1 MEQLIELAVFAGKTA
16 MIVAGIGIV
25 IGLIASSAVKNK
37 SQDDLDL
44 HELNNDFKGYKNKI
58 ASLLLSK
65 KELKQSLKAE
75 KKELKKKNNEKKNT
89 IYILNF
95 DGDVKA
101 NAVDQLRQEITA
113 VLTTASSDDEVV
125 VRVESPG
132 GVVHGY
138 GLAASQLLRI
148 RSANIP
154 LTVCVDKVAASG
166 GYMMACTANK
176 IIAAPFAILGS
187 IGVVAQVPNFH
198 RWLKKND
205 VDYQEITAG
214 EYKRTLSL
222 FGEVT
227 EKGKEKFTE
236 QIQQTHD
243 LFKNFVHE
251 YRPQVDLKEVAT
263 GEYWFGQQAL
273 NLKLADELKT
283 SDAYLFE
290 QKDSARLIEVSLKP
304 KKKITEKLSE
314 ALQLSVSKSFE
325 KIWQNLLEG
334 RRGL

>member
-1 MEQLIELAVFAGKTA
+1 M
-16 MIVAGIGIV
+16 
-25 IGLIASSAVKNK
+25 
-37 SQDDLDL
+37 
-44 HELNNDFKGYKNKI
+44 
-58 ASLLLSK
+58 
-65 KELKQSLKAE
+65 
-75 KKELKKKNNEKKNT
+75 
-89 IYILNF
+89 
-95 DGDVKA
+95 
-101 NAVDQLRQEITA
+101 
-113 VLTTASSDDEVV
+113 
-125 VRVESPG
+125 
-132 GVVHGY
+132 
-138 GLAASQLLRI
+138 
-148 RSANIP
+148 
-154 LTVCVDKVAASG
+154 
-166 GYMMACTANK
+166 
-176 IIAAPFAILGS
+176 
-187 IGVVAQVPNFH
+187 
-198 RWLKKND
+198 
-205 VDYQEITAG
+205 DYQEITAG

>member
-44 HELNNDFKGYKNKI
+44 HELNNDFKGYKNKM

-89 IYILNF
+89 VYILNF

-101 NAVDQLRQEITA
+101 NAVDHLRQEITA

-198 RWLKKND
+198 RWL
-205 VDYQEITAG
+205 
-214 EYKRTLSL
+214 
-222 FGEVT
+222 
-227 EKGKEKFTE
+227 
-236 QIQQTHD
+236 
-243 LFKNFVHE
+243 
-251 YRPQVDLKEVAT
+251 
-263 GEYWFGQQAL
+263 
-273 NLKLADELKT
+273 
-283 SDAYLFE
+283 
-290 QKDSARLIEVSLKP
+290 
-304 KKKITEKLSE
+304 
-314 ALQLSVSKSFE
+314 
-325 KIWQNLLEG
+325 
-334 RRGL
+334 